1 MENIAVIGL
10 GQFGT
15 QIAISLTQKGFEVTA
30 IDQNKDVI
38 MNIKDMVSDSV
49 IVDSTDEK
57 DMRAINIHSVD
68 KVIVAM
74 GSNVQAS
81 LLTTALLQRMGIKKI
96 YVRAINPL
104 QESILKSMS
113 IDYIIN
119 IEKEMGIQFSN
130 SISTKNINKYI
141 EISDRH
147 SIIDTV
153 VPEFLIGKAL
163 KELHLRSHYG
173 INVVGIKTRVPE
185 VDDTGEIRYSIKM
198 MDIPDPNYPL
208 RKNDLLVM
216 FGTDE
221 KLNSFLAKDSL

>member
-30 IDQNKDVI
+30 IDKSKDVI

-57 DMRAINIHSVD
+57 DMRAINIDSVD

-81 LLTTALLQRMGIKKI
+81 LLTTALLQRMEIKKI

-130 SISTKNINKYI
+130 SISTKNINK
-141 EISDRH
+141 SWK
-147 SIIDTV
+147 
-153 VPEFLIGKAL
+153 GK
-163 KELHLRSHYG
+163 
-173 INVVGIKTRVPE
+173 
-185 VDDTGEIRYSIKM
+185 
-198 MDIPDPNYPL
+198 
-208 RKNDLLVM
+208 
-216 FGTDE
+216 
-221 KLNSFLAKDSL
+221 